1 MIKKGRVKGKKKDN
15 RIKKERIR
23 KGAKAKYQAKGKREN
38 EGKCASVLNER

>member
-15 RIKKERIR
+15 IIKKERIR
-23 KGAKAKYQAKGKREN
+23 KGAKAKYQAKGKRET